1 MLKSIVTTLCAI
13 PLITACASVEQRAIK
28 FSSLSCDQL
37 ATALDYERKAE
48 REARQ
53 TGVITGVASIFESG
67 SDEDLLSLDSDMSF
81 IDADNRRTSMRAIQY
96 EQQRRCR

>member
-1 MLKSIVTTLCAI
+1 MLRSIVTTLCAI
-13 PLITACASVEQRAIK
+13 PLIAGCASVEQRAIR
-28 FSSLSCDQL
+28 FSNLSCDQL
-37 ATALDYERKAE
+37 ATALDYEHKAA

-67 SDEDLLSLDSDMSF
+67 SDEDLLSIDSDISF
-81 IDADNRRTSMRAIQY
+81 IEADDRRTSMRAIQY

>member
-1 MLKSIVTTLCAI
+1 MIKPTLSALCIISLTAGCA
-13 PLITACASVEQRAIK
+13 TVEQRATK
-28 FSSLSCDQL
+28 FSHLSCDQL
-37 ATALDYERKAE
+37 ATALDYERGAE
-48 REARQ
+48 RSARR
-53 TGVITGVASIFESG
+53 TGVITGVASIIESG